1 MTETQG
7 ELGVGGA
14 VPPSGGSKGLGGG
27 AGSPLG
33 GSGGRTPAKTD
44 LPKWSSL
51 ASQAEKLAGIRRV
64 VVQSEVPL
72 AVEGIAAHFKGA
84 RRKEVGELVE
94 ALGVLGVLEEVEGG
108 WVG

>member
-1 MTETQG
+1 M
-7 ELGVGGA
+7 A
-14 VPPSGGSKGLGGG
+14 
-27 AGSPLG
+27 
-33 GSGGRTPAKTD
+33 
-44 LPKWSSL
+44 
-51 ASQAEKLAGIRRV
+51 RRV